1 MRIFA
6 LAAAVS
12 MSLTPA
18 MTMAQGS
25 ACPANSVLSEGACV
39 CAEGFALGP
48 AGSCLST
55 AAPDV
60 VVAVDSGELAGVP
73 LMSKIPPE
81 AFVVGGLVIL
91 AGVIIGIAAASD
103 DDAAGG
109 TTTTTTTATTTTN

>member
-18 MTMAQGS
+18 VPMAQ
-25 ACPANSVLSEGACV
+25 ACPENAVLSGGICV
-39 CAEGFALGP
+39 CADGFALAPG
-48 AGSCLST
+48 GNCIST

-60 VVAVDSGELAGVP
+60 VVAVDSGQLAGVP

-81 AFVVGGLVIL
+81 ALVIGGLVIL